1 MIKIC
6 VQPSFQDWIL
16 VMSVVTDVK
25 VNLNEAFLLLEQNM
39 KVSVTLVLFICL
51 DYYRKSTKT
60 NNELAGNG
68 GY

>member
-39 KVSVTLVLFICL
+39 KVSVTLCFLYVWTIIENL
-51 DYYRKSTKT
+51 RKQIMS
-60 NNELAGNG
+60 
-68 GY
+68 